1 MFPVEG
7 AARLAVLSNEPAT
20 SPSLAALQI
29 HPDLRLKGQLS
40 TTRDVILTGHFD
52 GDLRTKGR
60 LSVPAGG
67 SAVGTIEAGALSL
80 EPGNAVEARVKVVTV
95 IEPVPQKKPAAT
107 PLRQEAPVSRW
118 SSRLK
123 KLKDLAL
130 GRSG

>member
-1 MFPVEG
+1 M
-7 AARLAVLSNEPAT
+7 SNEPAT
-20 SPSLAALQI
+20 SSSPAALQI

-52 GDLRTKGR
+52 GDLRTQGR
-60 LSVPAGG
+60 LVVPSGG

-80 EPGNAVEARVKVVTV
+80 EPGNSVEARVKVVTV
-95 IEPVPQKKPAAT
+95 IEPMPSKKQASTPAR
-107 PLRQEAPVSRW
+107 PEAPVSW
-118 SSRLK
+118 NSRLK